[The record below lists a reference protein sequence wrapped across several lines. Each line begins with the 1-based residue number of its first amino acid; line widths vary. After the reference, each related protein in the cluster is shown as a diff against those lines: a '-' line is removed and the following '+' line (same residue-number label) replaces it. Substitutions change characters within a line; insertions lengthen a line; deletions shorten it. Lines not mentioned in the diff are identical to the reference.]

1 MITLD
6 YRDRR
11 PLYEQVIERFQDL
24 MFKGVLV
31 QDEKMPSVRSLATDL
46 SINPNT
52 IQRAYAELERQGFIY
67 SIKGKGSFVAD
78 TGRMKAGRIREWER
92 SFDGLVEE
100 AGQLGIGCETVVERV
115 RRKCVWPHRHQR
127 RGQVHVPAVDE
138 RRSEAGGRPCDHRR
152 ARGVREH
159 GGQAAFLLYI
169 G

>member
-67 SIKGKGSFVAD
+67 AIKGKGSVVAD
-78 TGRMKAGRIREWER
+78 TGRMKTGRIQEWER
-92 SFDGLVEE
+92 AFDGLVEE
-100 AGQLGIGCETVVERV
+100 AGQLGIGGETVVERV
-115 RRKCVWPHRHQR
+115 RRKYEKTGEPDGE
-127 RGQVHVPAVDE
+127 RGMSDDSSGKPDKT
-138 RRSEAGGRPCDHRR
+138 
-152 ARGVREH
+152 
-159 GGQAAFLLYI
+159 L
-169 G
+169 

>member
-46 SINPNT
+46 SINLNT

-115 RRKCVWPHRHQR
+115 RRKYEKTGEPDGE
-127 RGQVHVPAVDE
+127 RGMSDDSSGKPDKT
-138 RRSEAGGRPCDHRR
+138 
-152 ARGVREH
+152 
-159 GGQAAFLLYI
+159 L
-169 G
+169 

>member
-11 PLYEQVIERFQDL
+11 PLYEQVIERFQYL

-115 RRKCVWPHRHQR
+115 RRKYEKTGEPDGE
-127 RGQVHVPAVDE
+127 RGMSDDSSGKPDKT
-138 RRSEAGGRPCDHRR
+138 
-152 ARGVREH
+152 
-159 GGQAAFLLYI
+159 L
-169 G
+169 

>member
-31 QDEKMPSVRSLATDL
+31 QDEKMLSVRSLATDL

-78 TGRMKAGRIREWER
+78 TGRMKTGRIQEWER

-115 RRKCVWPHRHQR
+115 RRKYEKTGEPDGE
-127 RGQVHVPAVDE
+127 RGMSDDSSGKPDKT
-138 RRSEAGGRPCDHRR
+138 
-152 ARGVREH
+152 
-159 GGQAAFLLYI
+159 L
-169 G
+169 

>member
-52 IQRAYAELERQGFIY
+52 IQRAYAELERHGFIY

-115 RRKCVWPHRHQR
+115 RRKYEKTGEPDGE
-127 RGQVHVPAVDE
+127 RGMSDDSSGKPDKT
-138 RRSEAGGRPCDHRR
+138 
-152 ARGVREH
+152 
-159 GGQAAFLLYI
+159 L
-169 G
+169 

>member
-46 SINPNT
+46 SI
-52 IQRAYAELERQGFIY
+52 Y
-67 SIKGKGSFVAD
+67 SIQGKGSFVAD

-115 RRKCVWPHRHQR
+115 RRKYEKTGEPDGE
-127 RGQVHVPAVDE
+127 RGMSDDSSGKPDKT
-138 RRSEAGGRPCDHRR
+138 
-152 ARGVREH
+152 
-159 GGQAAFLLYI
+159 L
-169 G
+169 

>member
-24 MFKGVLV
+24 MFKGVLK
-31 QDEKMPSVRSLATDL
+31 QDDKMPSVRSLATDL

-67 SIKGKGSFVAD
+67 SIKGKGCFVAD
-78 TGRMKAGRIREWER
+78 TGRMKTGRIQEWER

-115 RRKCVWPHRHQR
+115 RRKYEKTGEPDGE
-127 RGQVHVPAVDE
+127 RGMSDDSSGKPDKT
-138 RRSEAGGRPCDHRR
+138 
-152 ARGVREH
+152 
-159 GGQAAFLLYI
+159 L
-169 G
+169 

>member
-11 PLYEQVIERFQDL
+11 PLYEQVIERFQDP

-115 RRKCVWPHRHQR
+115 RRKYEKTGEPDGE
-127 RGQVHVPAVDE
+127 RGMSDDSSGKPDKT
-138 RRSEAGGRPCDHRR
+138 
-152 ARGVREH
+152 
-159 GGQAAFLLYI
+159 L
-169 G
+169 

>member
-24 MFKGVLV
+24 MFKDVLR
-31 QDEKMPSVRSLATDL
+31 QDDKMPSVRSLATDL

-78 TGRMKAGRIREWER
+78 TGRMKAGRIREWEK

-100 AGQLGIGCETVVERV
+100 AGQLGIACETVVKRV
-115 RRKCVWPHRHQR
+115 RRKMDKTGGPEEE
-127 RGQVHVPAVDE
+127 RGMSD
-138 RRSEAGGRPCDHRR
+138 D
-152 ARGVREH
+152 
-159 GGQAAFLLYI
+159 
-169 G
+169 

>member
-46 SINPNT
+46 SINLNT

-78 TGRMKAGRIREWER
+78 TGRMKTGRIQEWER

-115 RRKCVWPHRHQR
+115 RRKYEKTGEPDGE
-127 RGQVHVPAVDE
+127 RGMSDDSSGKPDKT
-138 RRSEAGGRPCDHRR
+138 
-152 ARGVREH
+152 
-159 GGQAAFLLYI
+159 L
-169 G
+169 